1 MLALALLELL
11 LVLALL
17 VWDLLMGS
25 SLANS
30 LASPITADWGVR
42 GEKVSLYQETP
53 SQSNSPQGEGSSIT
67 VRSRFTDG
75 QQISAVDHLRGLVLF
90 IIQIKAG
97 TGRSL
102 IQMC

>member
-1 MLALALLELL
+1 MLLLALLRTLLVLALALLELL

-42 GEKVSLYQETP
+42 GEKVSLSIRKLPVRVTP
-53 SQSNSPQGEGSSIT
+53 HRARAAQLQSDPDLLTDSKSQPWTI
-67 VRSRFTDG
+67 
-75 QQISAVDHLRGLVLF
+75 
-90 IIQIKAG
+90 
-97 TGRSL
+97 
-102 IQMC
+102 